1 MESMW
6 LIKTSQA
13 VDLSEQQWVDCDT
26 GNYGCNGGWMNTAFT
41 YAKTNAIASEAN
53 YPYTA
58 RGGTCNAANVTG
70 IVNTTGYVNVTRYSP
85 SALQTAVR
93 NVGPVTIAV

>member
-1 MESMW
+1 
-6 LIKTSQA
+6 
-13 VDLSEQQWVDCDT
+13 
-26 GNYGCNGGWMNTAFT
+26 MNTAFT